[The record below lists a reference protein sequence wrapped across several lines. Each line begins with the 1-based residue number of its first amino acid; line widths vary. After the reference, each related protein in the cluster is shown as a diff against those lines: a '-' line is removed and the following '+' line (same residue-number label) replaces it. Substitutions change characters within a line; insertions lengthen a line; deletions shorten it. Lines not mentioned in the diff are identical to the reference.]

1 MKLYS
6 PWAEVDAA
14 NAIPL
19 NPRLDTLEG
28 KTIGLYAHFKG
39 HSPVM
44 LEILSELLK
53 ERFPTTKFKAIQIKR
68 DTMEAF
74 KLPEFDA
81 ELKESD
87 LEILR
92 KHVKDTDGFE
102 TYSDLLSESFTDML
116 PECLKMSPDD
126 ENHHSADFDVS

>member
-6 PWAEVDAA
+6 PWAEVDSA

-74 KLPEFDA
+74 KLP
-81 ELKESD
+81 
-87 LEILR
+87 
-92 KHVKDTDGFE
+92 
-102 TYSDLLSESFTDML
+102 
-116 PECLKMSPDD
+116 
-126 ENHHSADFDVS
+126 